1 MLAAAEKVAGAPELQ
16 VLLGDAEAVVRLGQ
30 GFQPPF
36 RVVILHVA
44 EQNTVALGLAAAH
57 PAAQLVQLTQAE
69 AVGVL
74 HHHQRGVGHI
84 HAHLHHGGG
93 DQDIALTGGEGGHD
107 LFLLLWLHTA
117 VEHGYPQLGEGILL
131 QCLGVG
137 RHGLALIGQSV
148 ILAHQRADDEHLMA
162 LLHLLADKAVE
173 PRPVFLAQSE
183 GLHCLPSR
191 RQLVDHGYIQGMQG
205 PLLGYL
211 YHKSRNGDVYQ
222 KDVEKEFRIRRSTA
236 TVMLQNLE
244 QKGYIVRVASTEDAR
259 LKRILLTEKAIEHH
273 NLIEEQ
279 IRDFNRELENG
290 ITEEEKQTFLT
301 ILDKMMQNLGQDS
314 RRTGRCNGPCRNE

>member
-1 MLAAAEKVAGAPELQ
+1 MNEETS
-16 VLLGDAEAVVRLGQ
+16 VLTNR
-30 GFQPPF
+30 
-36 RVVILHVA
+36 
-44 EQNTVALGLAAAH
+44 
-57 PAAQLVQLTQAE
+57 
-69 AVGVL
+69 
-74 HHHQRGVGHI
+74 
-84 HAHLHHGGG
+84 
-93 DQDIALTGGEGGHD
+93 
-107 LFLLLWLHTA
+107 
-117 VEHGYPQLGEGILL
+117 QLGFEIKAANNMIRRKIDAIFAQMEGNEIN
-131 QCLGVG
+131 
-137 RHGLALIGQSV
+137 
-148 ILAHQRADDEHLMA
+148 
-162 LLHLLADKAVE
+162 
-173 PRPVFLAQSE
+173 
-183 GLHCLPSR
+183 
-191 RQLVDHGYIQGMQG
+191 GMQG

-222 KDVEKEFRIRRSTA
+222 KDV
-236 TVMLQNLE
+236 E

>member
-1 MLAAAEKVAGAPELQ
+1 MNEED
-16 VLLGDAEAVVRLGQ
+16 VLTNR
-30 GFQPPF
+30 
-36 RVVILHVA
+36 
-44 EQNTVALGLAAAH
+44 
-57 PAAQLVQLTQAE
+57 
-69 AVGVL
+69 
-74 HHHQRGVGHI
+74 
-84 HAHLHHGGG
+84 
-93 DQDIALTGGEGGHD
+93 
-107 LFLLLWLHTA
+107 
-117 VEHGYPQLGEGILL
+117 QLGFELKAANNMIRRKIDAIFAQMEGNEIN
-131 QCLGVG
+131 
-137 RHGLALIGQSV
+137 
-148 ILAHQRADDEHLMA
+148 
-162 LLHLLADKAVE
+162 
-173 PRPVFLAQSE
+173 
-183 GLHCLPSR
+183 
-191 RQLVDHGYIQGMQG
+191 GMQG

-314 RRTGRCNGPCRNE
+314 RRTGRCNGPCRNEGCWQSCITERLQNIYYRIEKYKKGNQL